1 MSNVENVVVL
11 DNEALHKIC
20 TETLRLNNPTYADL
34 NQLISLTMAGVT
46 ASIRFP
52 GQHNMDLSK
61 LIFFFQQVPNFFLS
75 HSFFFFCELFFYSI
89 CKTQFLFEFIVI
101 VSCRKNFVFKNGLNK
116 PK

>member
-11 DNEALHKIC
+11 DNEALHRIC

-52 GQHNMDLSK
+52 GQHNMDLS
-61 LIFFFQQVPNFFLS
+61 IFF
-75 HSFFFFCELFFYSI
+75 HSNYFCYSM
-89 CKTQFLFEFIVI
+89 
-101 VSCRKNFVFKNGLNK
+101 FVF
-116 PK
+116 